1 MATTKETALAL
12 IEGLRE
18 VRLYPMMSE
27 YVLYC
32 REKAVG
38 CICDGKLFV
47 KITPVSSAMLGSGAP
62 QEIPYA
68 GAKPRYVVN
77 PEDREA
83 LQELLFAV
91 ADGLPAPK
99 KKTR

>member
-1 MATTKETALAL
+1 MATSKETALAL
-12 IEGLRE
+12 VEGLRE
-18 VRLYPMMSE
+18 VRLYPMMGE

-38 CICDGKLFV
+38 CICNGKIFV
-47 KITPVSSAMLGSGAP
+47 KITPVSSALLGENAP
-62 QEIPYA
+62 QESPYD
-68 GAKPRYVVN
+68 GAKPRYIVSA
-77 PEDREA
+77 DDKAA

-99 KKTR
+99 KKR

>member
-1 MATTKETALAL
+1 MATSKENALAL

-18 VRLYPMMSE
+18 VRLYPMMGE

-38 CICDGKLFV
+38 CICDGKMFV
-47 KITPVSSAMLGSGAP
+47 KITPVSSAILGESAP
-62 QEIPYA
+62 QGIPYA
-68 GAKPRYVVN
+68 GANPRFCVDTR
-77 PEDREA
+77 DRAA

-99 KKTR
+99 KRK

>member
-12 IEGLRE
+12 VEGLRE
-18 VRLYPMMSE
+18 VRLYPMMGD

-38 CICDGKLFV
+38 CICDGKVFI
-47 KITPVSSAMLGSGAP
+47 KITPVSSLMLGENSP
-62 QEIPYA
+62 REIPYA
-68 GAKPRYVVN
+68 GAQPRFVVN
-77 PEDREA
+77 ADDKAA

-91 ADGLPAPK
+91 ADALPAPK
-99 KKTR
+99 KKK

>member
-18 VRLYPMMSE
+18 VRLYPMMGE

-38 CICDGKLFV
+38 CICDDKVFV
-47 KITPVSSAMLGSGAP
+47 KITPASCAKLGDNAP
-62 QEIPYA
+62 REIPYA
-68 GAKPRYVVN
+68 GAQPRFVVN
-77 PEDREA
+77 ADDKAA

-91 ADGLPAPK
+91 ADALSAPK
-99 KKTR
+99 KKK